1 MAKKRK
7 VAILYGGRSV
17 EHQVSINSAKNVYQ
31 YIDRDKFEP
40 VPVGIAQ
47 DGSWHLKDE
56 VDGNFEGGD
65 SLSLSLDPTNLK
77 FKDALQEIR
86 PDVVFPM
93 LHGTNGEDG
102 SIQGLLQSMDI
113 PFVGTGV
120 LGSSVA
126 MNKLTT
132 KRLLQAA
139 GLPVGKYLAYHFYQK
154 QELDFDHIQEEL
166 GLPFM
171 AKAVS
176 LGSSVGVSKV
186 SSRADFEKAVLD
198 GFRFDSAILFEEYLQ
213 GRELECSV
221 MGNTPPRASEP
232 AEIVIS
238 KNYEFYT
245 YEAKYLDPKAV
256 ELHVPAKLDVRI
268 SERIK
273 QLSIQAYQ
281 ALHCEDFARVDLFFT
296 GDDEVWVNEINTIP
310 GFTNSSMFPMMWQEK
325 GISFTD
331 LVTTLV
337 DIALERSEV
346 SKRVLKDYSHH
357 A

>member
-31 YIDRDKFEP
+31 FMDKERFEP
-40 VPVGIAQ
+40 VLIGIAQ
-47 DGSWHLKDE
+47 DGSWHLEGE
-56 VDGNFEGGD
+56 VNGSFDNTK
-65 SLSLSLDPTNLK
+65 LLLTLDPSHPT
-77 FKDALQEIR
+77 FKSTLEEVQ
-86 PDVVFPM
+86 PDVVFPI

-102 SIQGLLQSMDI
+102 SIQGLLQSMDL

-120 LGSSVA
+120 LGSSVS

-139 GLPVGKYLAYHFYQK
+139 GLPVGRYLAYHFDQK
-154 QELDFDHIQEEL
+154 EALDFDLIKEHL

-186 SSRADFEKAVLD
+186 SSIADFEKAVAD
-198 GFRFDSAILFEEYLQ
+198 GFRFDHAILFEEYLQ

-238 KNYEFYT
+238 KSYEFYT
-245 YEAKYLDPKAV
+245 YEAKYLDPQAV
-256 ELHVPAKLDVRI
+256 QLHVPAQLDPATAEKIKKI
-268 SERIK
+268 SV
-273 QLSIQAYQ
+273 QAYQ
-281 ALHCEDFARVDLFFT
+281 ALHCEDFARVDLFLT
-296 GDDEVWVNEINTIP
+296 EGNKIWVNEINTIP

-331 LVTTLV
+331 LVTSLIEMAV
-337 DIALERSEV
+337 ERFEA
-346 SKRVLKDYSHH
+346 SKRVLKDYTGN
-357 A
+357 AG